1 MQLNNIGKLWLGI
14 LVGLKDV
21 ATTIVGIKKLGY
33 LINDKM
39 KSSMSLSK
47 LYVHSLVCDIFS
59 LVRYLSPSPTSNACG
74 RHY

>member
-21 ATTIVGIKKLGY
+21 ATNIVGIKKLGY
-33 LINDKM
+33 LINEKM

-47 LYVHSLVCDIFS
+47 LYVTFFGV
-59 LVRYLSPSPTSNACG
+59 
-74 RHY
+74 